1 MKMRN
6 KMKLTMVSTLLIAV
20 MVFLAQTHV
29 QASSMDF
36 QKQNLR
42 AGLVLLR
49 ATGDDQTAPTIE
61 FTPNGN
67 TTWAKSQSVTVQAT
81 DDVSAND
88 KITGTYT
95 WQNAETS
102 EIVETGDLVN
112 GQAISLEG
120 VTGKFNLLIT
130 AEDEAHNSSMML
142 SQAFY
147 LDNSVTQAGTIKITK
162 NTVEGEEYK
171 VHAKEDGTFEGGY
184 TQDNLYLTKVD
195 GTDEESGHKS
205 TTYQVLKVLAD
216 GTEVSIGSPTIEDM
230 IIENE
235 GIYKIIVTTKDNL
248 GNAKTRTVVA
258 KKGQNHNVTISQ
270 NGNQK
275 AEVSVST
282 EISVPEEEKDTT
294 QIYYTWVEEGKQPQE
309 SDYQKIGSGERVSLS
324 GVNGDYRL
332 WIKTI
337 DQDGNISI
345 TKSEIYHLAG
355 KIEQVSEMI
364 LKLNGETGEDYVPE
378 TYTNQNVYVK
388 LKNPISTEN
397 GNQVTSTYTI
407 TKQEENGQETIVG
420 QETNESTMLTKEGKY
435 KIKVTAKNN
444 LGATGTKE
452 YIVYIDKTSPT
463 ITFNGNED
471 YQESGHIAI
480 HMKDDGISQAGIII
494 DSARYYWTRSAN
506 TPSAKDFQGTEEG
519 GFRGKVTSS
528 SQNIPVPNQ
537 VSGIWCLWIYV
548 EDQAGNIAIKNNI
561 TIESEGNVS
570 YLDNE
575 KPIAGEMILNLEN
588 AEGETYL
595 PDTFTNKNVYLQ
607 LTNGYDA
614 DSGVKTNTYSITKNG
629 SNYASGKTESMLL
642 TEHGTYQIT
651 VTTIDNNQNQATRTY
666 TVKIDK
672 KGPQITFVP
681 DGNDE
686 FAKQFEVMVQITE
699 PSDESGVNEEKTEF
713 NWISY
718 ELDRYET
725 IEQAIA
731 KLQEIQETVTED
743 KWLEAIKEAGIE
755 LIPTQET
762 EGKITTPEGKT
773 GYYYLYTYAEDSVGN
788 KTIRLSKRFA
798 LDNTKPTRPQ
808 VRAVYENTEDA
819 YLGETTNKNV
829 TVIAE
834 GSTSFSQVDQYEY
847 AISSD
852 EGMTWSNWEKGTV
865 TKQIQENGETKTV
878 LQGEV
883 TLKEHGNYLVKYRAV
898 SELLDGTLMSE
909 ETVAL
914 RVRMDKKPPEVTFAN
929 YQDGKDGM
937 PTFVESILVR
947 ATVTDQGINSVNPN
961 SLRYEWIY
969 FPDIIAY
976 RNFVQSNPTSDE
988 LKAKMTQAALAFAN
1002 GEELPSPK
1010 EAQGIYSLFVYAEDL
1025 YGNETVRY
1033 SNYYCLGGPEGQDN
1047 YEVYENFI
1055 INVAPN
1061 TKSYD
1066 FILKLKSILGGTN
1079 YTVRDKTG
1087 KVMESDQIVTTGS
1100 EVIVDQNHYTI
1111 VVKGDLNGDGE
1122 FNLLDLSR
1130 LLYHLSEHQV
1140 LQDEYYLAADLNFD
1154 RRVDLVDLSR
1164 MVQTMAQ

>member
-1 MKMRN
+1 MKMQN
-6 KMKLTMVSTLLIAV
+6 KMKIAIAITMVIAIIIL
-20 MVFLAQTHV
+20 FGQARV

-36 QKQNLR
+36 QRQNLR
-42 AGLVLLR
+42 AGVVLLR

-61 FTPNGN
+61 FNPNGN
-67 TTWAKSQSVTVQAT
+67 TTWAKSQSVTVQVT
-81 DDVSAND
+81 DDVSASD

-112 GQAISLEG
+112 GQSISLEG

-142 SQAFY
+142 SQSFY
-147 LDNSVTQAGTIKITK
+147 LDNSVTQAGNITITK
-162 NTVEGEEYK
+162 NTKEGEQYK
-171 VHAKEDGTFEGGY
+171 VHAKGDGTFEGGY
-184 TQDNLYLTKVD
+184 TQDNLYLTKID
-195 GTDEESGHKS
+195 GTDEESGHQS
-205 TTYQVLKVLAD
+205 TTYEVLKVLAD

-235 GIYKIIVTTKDNL
+235 GIYKIIVTTKDQL
-248 GNAKTRTVVA
+248 GNTKTRTIVA

-309 SDYQKIGSGERVSLS
+309 SDYQKISSGERVSLS

-364 LKLNGETGEDYVPE
+364 FKLNGETGEDYVPE

-388 LKNPISTEN
+388 LKNPSQTEN

-407 TKQEENGQETIVG
+407 TKQDENGQETIVG

-463 ITFNGNED
+463 ITFKGNED
-471 YQESGHIAI
+471 YQESGHIMI
-480 HMKDDGISQAGIII
+480 NMKDDGISQAGLMI

-506 TPSAKDFQGTEEG
+506 TPSAGDFQGTEEG

-528 SQNIPVPNQ
+528 SQNIPVPDQ

-548 EDQAGNIAIKNNI
+548 EDQAGNVAIKNNI

-575 KPIAGEMILNLEN
+575 KPIAGEMILKLEN
-588 AEGETYL
+588 PEGDTYL
-595 PDTFTNKNVYLQ
+595 SDTFTNKNVYLQ

-629 SNYASGKTESMLL
+629 SSYASGKTESMLL

-686 FAKQFEVMVQITE
+686 FAKQFEVTVQITE

-743 KWLEAIKEAGIE
+743 KLLEAVKEAGIE
-755 LIPTQET
+755 LIPAQET
-762 EGKITTPEGKT
+762 EGKLTTPEGKT
-773 GYYYLYTYAEDSVGN
+773 GYYYLYAYAEDRVGN

-808 VRAVYENTEDA
+808 IRAVYENTDDT

-829 TVIAE
+829 TIIAE
-834 GSTSFSQVDQYEY
+834 NSTSYSKVDRYEY
-847 AISSD
+847 SVSTD
-852 EGMTWSNWEKGTV
+852 QGKTWSNWEKATIEETV
-865 TKQIQENGETKTV
+865 DGQKVIKGELKVNREGETW
-878 LQGEV
+878 
-883 TLKEHGNYLVKYRAV
+883 VKWRGV
-898 SELLDGTLMSE
+898 SELIDGTIEGIES
-909 ETVAL
+909 
-914 RVRMDKKPPEVTFAN
+914 DKFVVNIDQTGPTITFAN
-929 YQDGKDGM
+929 HQNGQNGNDEL
-937 PTFVESILVR
+937 VESIEVR
-947 ATVTDQGINSVNPN
+947 ATVTDQGTMTINEN
-961 SLRYEWIY
+961 SLVYQWIY
-969 FPDIIAY
+969 FETREKFEQMKKA
-976 RNFVQSNPTSDE
+976 NAETLVKAMTNPKSF
-988 LKAKMTQAALAFAN
+988 KN

-1010 EAQGIYSLFVYAEDL
+1010 WAQGIYALVVYAEDSLGNASISMSNL
-1025 YGNETVRY
+1025 YQLGNLEVDDADYQIRDTMIVGVRENTTVNEFTRKIRW
-1033 SNYYCLGGPEGQDN
+1033 LLQE
-1047 YEVYENFI
+1047 ENVVI
-1055 INVAPN
+1055 HKQGS
-1061 TKSYD
+1061 T
-1066 FILKLKSILGGTN
+1066 L
-1079 YTVRDKTG
+1079 
-1087 KVMESDQIVTTGS
+1087 DQPSTLVEEDLVTTGS
-1100 EVIVDQNHYTI
+1100 YFTVKGKTFTI
-1111 VVKGDLNGDGE
+1111 CVKGDLNGDGIVDIRDTSM
-1122 FNLLDLSR
+1122 LQ
-1130 LLYHLSEHQV
+1130 YHLVESKKLEN
-1140 LQDEYYLAADLNFD
+1140 EYLVAADMNLDGN
-1154 RRVDLVDLSR
+1154 VDLSDFSL
-1164 MVQTMAQ
+1164 MVRSIAF